1 MKTFYTV
8 RDIED
13 MHASG
18 VVEIE
23 THDDVVLT
31 DVAREKAIALGMHLN
46 PVEQADDGHQRPAKP
61 RMAAA
66 TRTKSTAASDI
77 SLPPPAAP
85 SASPFQPRADTGGAP
100 DDLVMKIKAAV
111 VARLG
116 TDKYNGLLDKIIPQ
130 VMSQLNKQF
139 TASDKSWR

>member
-1 MKTFYTV
+1 MKQFYTV

-13 MHASG
+13 MHAAG

-46 PVEQADDGHQRPAKP
+46 PVEPAKDSRQGSPMP
-61 RMAAA
+61 RMAVAA
-66 TRTKSTAASDI
+66 QTKTTPVTTGAGQQTPD
-77 SLPPPAAP
+77 SLPPA
-85 SASPFQPRADTGGAP
+85 SASHQANSGAATG
-100 DDLVMKIKAAV
+100 DRVMEIKAAV

-116 TDKYNGLLDKIIPQ
+116 TDKYNDLLDKIIPQ
-130 VMSQLNKQF
+130 VMSQFYK
-139 TASDKSWR
+139 